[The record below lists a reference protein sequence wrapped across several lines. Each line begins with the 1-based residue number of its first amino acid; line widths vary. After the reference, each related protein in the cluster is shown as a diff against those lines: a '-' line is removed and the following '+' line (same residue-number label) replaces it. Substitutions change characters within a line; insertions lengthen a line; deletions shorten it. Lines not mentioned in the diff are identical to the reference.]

1 MKAFS
6 SSRNIEKFRPALFL
20 DRDGVINLNHGYVHK
35 IENFNFLP
43 EIFDL
48 LSLANERGYLVI
60 VITNQAG
67 IGRGLYSDEQFNKLT
82 IWMVE
87 RFKERNITID
97 GVFYSPFHPI
107 HGIGKYLLKE
117 NTRKPGS
124 GMFEEAFKYFQII
137 KSNSIMIGDNITD
150 LEASNKAGI
159 KNNLLL
165 DSNKINSNKSYSLDN
180 FDIISSLS
188 EAKDFIK

>member
-165 DSNKINSNKSYSLDN
+165 DSNKINSNKSDSLDN